1 MAELPLNSRA
11 PLQQFERYVAIGDS
25 STEGLEDPAA
35 DGSYH
40 GWANRFAEHVAAAQH
55 TTLLYANLAV
65 RGRKT
70 REVRDEQLAPALA
83 MRPDL
88 ATVFAGVNDVVRR
101 SCDVRQVADDLE
113 FMLQSLRDGGATV
126 LTITMPDL
134 SAVVPLAALMRN
146 RLLALNELVRAA
158 CARTGAHCVDL
169 AAHAVTHDLRLWH
182 PDRLHANSDGHRRI
196 AAALAESLGLAGHDR
211 WWIEAL
217 PPTPAPGPVGVV
229 AAELRWARDFFVP
242 WIWRHAR
249 GISSG
254 DGRVAKRPTLLPV
267 LAGNSAATAD

>member
-1 MAELPLNSRA
+1 MNPRA

-40 GWANRFAEHVAAAQH
+40 GWANRFAEHVAAAQ
-55 TTLLYANLAV
+55 TSPLLYANLAV

-101 SCDVRQVADDLE
+101 SCDVRQVASDLE
-113 FMLQSLRDGGATV
+113 FMMQALRDGGATV

-146 RLLALNELVRAA
+146 RLLALNDLVRAA
-158 CARTGAHCVDL
+158 CVRTGAHCVDV
-169 AAHAVTHDLRLWH
+169 AAHAVTRDLRLWH
-182 PDRLHANSDGHRRI
+182 SDRLHANSEGHRRI
-196 AAALAESLGLAGHDR
+196 AAALAESLGLTGHDR

-217 PPTPAPGPVGVV
+217 PPTPAPGAVGVV

-242 WIWRHAR
+242 WVWRHAR

-254 DGRVAKRPTLLPV
+254 DGRVAKRPALLPV
-267 LAGNSAATAD
+267 HAINSAAATD

>member
-1 MAELPLNSRA
+1 MNSRA
-11 PLQQFERYVAIGDS
+11 PVQQFERYVAIGDS

-35 DGSYH
+35 DGGYH

-55 TTLLYANLAV
+55 TTLLYANLAI

-70 REVRDEQLAPALA
+70 REVRDEQLAAALA

-113 FMLQSLRDGGATV
+113 FMMQSLRDSGATV

-134 SAVVPLAALMRN
+134 SAVVPLAALMRH
-146 RLLALNELVRAA
+146 RLLALNDLVRAA

-169 AAHAVTHDLRLWH
+169 AAHAVVRDVRLWH
-182 PDRLHANSDGHRRI
+182 PDRLHANSEGHRRI
-196 AAALAESLGLAGHDR
+196 AAALAESLGLPGYDR
-211 WWIEAL
+211 WWTASL
-217 PPTPAPGPVGVV
+217 PHRRAPSAVGVV

-242 WIWRHAR
+242 WVWRHAR

-254 DGRVAKRPTLLPV
+254 DGRVAKRPALLPV
-267 LAGNSAATAD
+267 HATSPAATTD

>member
-1 MAELPLNSRA
+1 MNPNT

-40 GWANRFAEHVAAAQH
+40 GWANRFAEHVAAAQR
-55 TTLLYANLAV
+55 TPLLYANLAV

-101 SCDVRQVADDLE
+101 SCDVRQVAGDLE
-113 FMLQSLRDGGATV
+113 LMMQALRDGGATV

-146 RLLALNELVRAA
+146 RLLAVNELVRAA

-169 AAHAVTHDLRLWH
+169 AAHAVTRDLRLWH
-182 PDRLHANSDGHRRI
+182 SDRLHANSEGHRRI
-196 AAALAESLGLAGHDR
+196 AAALADSLGLPGHDR
-211 WWIEAL
+211 WWAASL
-217 PPTPAPGPVGVV
+217 PPRPAPGAVGVV
-229 AAELRWARDFFVP
+229 AAELRWARDYFVP
-242 WIWRHAR
+242 WVWRHAR

-254 DGRVAKRPTLLPV
+254 DGRVAKRPVLLPV
-267 LAGNSAATAD
+267 NSGSSGAATD